1 MPGLTYLTGVAGMIL
16 QYTLLGLIY
25 YFLFR
30 ISKAVYAD
38 LHSVRPARVRRAS
51 PGADCAPDLRPAR
64 LVVVE
69 SGSIAKG
76 ATIFPLQENLSIGR
90 GQHNDIC
97 IENNFVSHEHACITL
112 YNNEYWLADLHST
125 NGTWLNGARITD
137 EVALRAG
144 DIIKIGDVAFRFE
157 R

>member
-16 QYTLLGLIY
+16 QYVLLGLIY

-30 ISKAVYAD
+30 IIKAVYRD
-38 LHSVRPARVRRAS
+38 LHGAQPVHMRRTAPGGDAAPARQ
-51 PGADCAPDLRPAR
+51 PAQ
-64 LVVVE
+64 LAAVE
-69 SGSIAKG
+69 SGNTAMN
-76 ATIFPLQENLSIGR
+76 TTTFFLPENTSIGR
-90 GQHNDIC
+90 GQHNDIG
-97 IENNFVSHEHACITL
+97 IDNNFVSHEHACITL

-125 NGTWLNGARITD
+125 NGTWLNGTRIKD
-137 EVALRAG
+137 EVVLHAG